1 MSAFVVHAGEYPA
14 RVPRREVSRMDPIL
28 LVAAF
33 TACPSISILFQ
44 VHLVKEGLGRAYSE
58 LKGEVE

>member
-1 MSAFVVHAGEYPA
+1 
-14 RVPRREVSRMDPIL
+14 MDQIL
-28 LVAAF
+28 LVEAF

-44 VHLVKEGLGRAYSE
+44 VDLVKEGPGRAYSE

>member
-1 MSAFVVHAGEYPA
+1 
-14 RVPRREVSRMDPIL
+14 MDPIQ

-33 TACPSISILFQ
+33 TACPSISILFR